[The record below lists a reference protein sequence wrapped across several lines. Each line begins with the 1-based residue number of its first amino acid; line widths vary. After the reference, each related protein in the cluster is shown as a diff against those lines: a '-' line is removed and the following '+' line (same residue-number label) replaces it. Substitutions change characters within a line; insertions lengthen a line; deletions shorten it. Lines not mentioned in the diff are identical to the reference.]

1 MNNINNRNIVII
13 CLLVILILLVFFNFQ
28 EKFTNDVK
36 TFNIDALVNVQKQ
49 TIKGNSGASGKD
61 GGQGPQGMKGE
72 PGEPGPP
79 GSMGPKG
86 PKGEPGKDG
95 KNLELLHLKEVDSK
109 IGIGTSEPLEKLHV
123 EGNTKIVGNLMVDGM
138 FDTDRI
144 KVDEKLETKDFSS
157 DKICIKDTC
166 IDQEGLKRLIDLK
179 MPEMPKIPK
188 AKSHFRKGMIVA
200 WQGTSPPPGWELC
213 NGQKGTP
220 DLRGRF
226 ILGNNPNSNFKR
238 PVDSKGNKFK
248 ITKIGDKGGEE
259 KVKLTIDEMPK
270 HSHTYAKSKFGGNHI
285 DHGNNLTWDYNH
297 KTGDAGGDEPHNN
310 MPPFYVLAYIMKMND
325 EVQDSEIKT
334 KAQYQ
339 TEIQDLQAKLKTF
352 ESKINDSK
360 MCIGDTCITKDDLKK
375 IKSTKMIAGFWAG
388 TDHSGIVIYDTK
400 EEIFLNNYYSIS
412 SNRGTVKTSYWD
424 SDKINGAFILPGW
437 KVEGYDG
444 VNIDGSLAFSGENK
458 TNKLKY
464 VEAIIV
470 NRVSSYKTTWV
481 GYD

>member
-1 MNNINNRNIVII
+1 MNNRIIVII

-28 EKFTNDVK
+28 EKFTDNSK
-36 TFNIDALVNVQKQ
+36 TFNIDALVDIQKQ
-49 TIKGNSGASGKD
+49 TIRGNPGTSGKD
-61 GGQGPQGMKGE
+61 GGQGPQGMKGDT
-72 PGEPGPP
+72 GARGPP

-109 IGIGTSEPLEKLHV
+109 IGIGTSEPQEKLHV

-166 IDQEGLKRLIDLK
+166 IDQEELKRLIDLK

-213 NGQKGTP
+213 NGNNGTP

-226 ILGNNPNSNFKR
+226 ILGNNPVSNFVK
-238 PVDSKGNKFK
+238 PTDSKGNKFK
-248 ITKIGDKGGEE
+248 ITTIGDKGGEE
-259 KVKLTIDEMPK
+259 KVMLTEDNMAPHK
-270 HSHTYAKSKFGGNHI
+270 HESPGDPNESSNNPFGHSGSHTRARNYAHQSGNAW
-285 DHGNNLTWDYNH
+285 DLTNSSIWRPT
-297 KTGDAGGDEPHNN
+297 TGSGKGKKGTKVDKQLPFNN

-339 TEIQDLQAKLKTF
+339 TEIQDLQAKIQNSEAKLKTL
-352 ESKINDSK
+352 ESKLS
-360 MCIGDTCITKDDLKK
+360 GLSDDKL
-375 IKSTKMIAGFWAG
+375 
-388 TDHSGIVIYDTK
+388 
-400 EEIFLNNYYSIS
+400 
-412 SNRGTVKTSYWD
+412 
-424 SDKINGAFILPGW
+424 
-437 KVEGYDG
+437 
-444 VNIDGSLAFSGENK
+444 
-458 TNKLKY
+458 NKLKKL
-464 VEAIIV
+464 
-470 NRVSSYKTTWV
+470 VSGKQELQMFITGRHIGGAKK
-481 GYD
+481 GYPLHAGSRIHPRGGRDLLALFSGNDDTRFSFQFPGEKNF